1 MNMLTADFIDYHED
15 CINLYF
21 DNILIL
27 NLWNFGSDYKQ
38 IMLNIIYVVIV
49 FVMKKVS
56 CNQFYENT
64 PEIKI
69 N

>member
-1 MNMLTADFIDYHED
+1 MLTADFIDYHED

-27 NLWNFGSDYKQ
+27 NSWNFGSDCKQ

-56 CNQFYENT
+56 CN
-64 PEIKI
+64 
-69 N
+69 